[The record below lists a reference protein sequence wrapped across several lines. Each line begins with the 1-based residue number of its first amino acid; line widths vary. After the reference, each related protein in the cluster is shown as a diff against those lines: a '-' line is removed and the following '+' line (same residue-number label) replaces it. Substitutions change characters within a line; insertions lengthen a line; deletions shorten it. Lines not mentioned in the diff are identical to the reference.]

1 MNSLK
6 ILFVHS
12 SSILVAKNITL
23 EPKIFFLITSG
34 SLVEILKEASSEL

>member
-12 SSILVAKNITL
+12 LSILVAKNTTF